1 MMKSEVFAVQRGKFI
16 VFEGIDGCGKSTQL
30 NRLAEMLAQMG
41 RNVVTTAEPTNGE
54 TGKALRRFLS
64 GAEQHTPAELTA
76 LFVLDRLEH
85 NREIEMLLAEGKD
98 VVCDRYYYS
107 TLAYQGSVCDYAWVK
122 HMNCACPDIRRPDLC
137 IFLDLTPEAALARIG
152 ARGEAREVFET
163 VETLTK
169 VRDTF
174 LSVLADLDDRS
185 AIIDAAGTP
194 DEVAL
199 RVAEAVRA
207 IL

>member
-1 MMKSEVFAVQRGKFI
+1 MQRGKFI

-30 NRLAEMLAQMG
+30 ARLAEALSKKG
-41 RNVVTTAEPTNGE
+41 RAVVTTAEPTGGE

-85 NREIEMLLAEGKD
+85 NREIERLLAEGCD
-98 VVCDRYYYS
+98 VICDRYYYS

-122 HMNCACPDIRRPDLC
+122 HMNCACPDIRHPDLC
-137 IFLDLTPEAALARIG
+137 VFLDLTPEASLARIS

-163 VETLTK
+163 VETLTR
-169 VRDTF
+169 VRNTF
-174 LSVLADLDDRS
+174 LSVFADLDDRV
-185 AIIDAAGTP
+185 AIIDAQGTP
-194 DEVAL
+194 DEVAA
-199 RVAEAVRA
+199 RVAEAVFP
-207 IL
+207 LL